1 MAKKQ
6 FYAVRVGRKPG
17 IYPNWEL
24 CRLQVDGFPRA
35 VFKGFFYEDDALRFM
50 EDGKTSD
57 FVGEPIKRKKKK
69 YLHPKPRKNRRQQN
83 PNHNS
88 NAAGIE
94 NFYRG
99 DTPPWEYPTFI
110 MSYIDLLRAEIK
122 QQTDIMDELK
132 SLQPVLTPSR

>member
-24 CRLQVDGFPRA
+24 CRQQVDGFPRA
-35 VFKGFFYEDDALRFM
+35 IFRGFFYEDDALRFM
-50 EDGKTSD
+50 EGPAFSD
-57 FVGEPIKRKKKK
+57 SPSITYQKPK
-69 YLHPKPRKNRRQQN
+69 KPRKKPSKNRRAQN

-88 NAAGIE
+88 NITGIE

-110 MSYIDLLRAEIK
+110 MSYIDLLRVEIK

-132 SLQPVLTPSR
+132 SLQPVLTPPR